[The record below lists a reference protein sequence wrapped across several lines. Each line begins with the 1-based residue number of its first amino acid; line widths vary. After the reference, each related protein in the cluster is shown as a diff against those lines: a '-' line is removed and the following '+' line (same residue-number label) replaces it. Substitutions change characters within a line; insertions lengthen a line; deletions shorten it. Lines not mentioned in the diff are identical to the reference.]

1 MNPPFPIPDIEKLI
15 QEGRLN
21 RAQRIVDYGPL
32 GIGKTWLATQFPDPV
47 LFDTEDG
54 SLQYNVKRIRALN
67 SDDFFNALSALTK
80 AQKPEFKTLV
90 VDTIDQAEK
99 YIRDRIL
106 RIHRLNGLE
115 DFGYGKGWTFLR
127 EEFERFLSELDKLIA
142 RGIHVVIVG
151 HSTVKRYQPP
161 LAETGF
167 DRYQLKLYE
176 ANSNRLMEWAD
187 AVLFLNWDTRVAES
201 RNGKP
206 RGIGGRT
213 RVIYTQ
219 HSAGWD
225 AKIRINLPEKLPCQ
239 FDALLPL
246 LGQQQEE
253 VRNEA
258 PAASASTSEAQDTA
272 PSPPINA
279 DLHDQLL
286 TAIGDME
293 NELVCRYLI
302 AHQRIPSGGSIEDL
316 SENQARWIVDHA
328 AEFRARVEKF
338 ADQPF

>member
-1 MNPPFPIPDIEKLI
+1 MNPPFPIEKLI

-21 RAQRIVDYGPL
+21 RAQRIVEYGPL

-67 SDDFFNALSALTK
+67 SDDFFNALRVLTK

-90 VDTIDQAEK
+90 VDTIDMAEK
-99 YIRDRIL
+99 FIRDRIL

-127 EEFERFLSELDKLIA
+127 EEFERFLSELDKLITC
-142 RGIHVVIVG
+142 GIHVVIVG

-161 LAETGF
+161 LAETGY
-167 DRYQLKLYE
+167 DRFQLKLYE

-187 AVLFLNWDTRVAES
+187 AVLFVNWDTHVVES

-206 RGIGGRT
+206 RGVGGRV
-213 RVIYTQ
+213 RVIHTQ

-225 AKIRINLPEKLPCQ
+225 AKVRVDLPEKLPCE
-239 FDALLPL
+239 FGVLLPL
-246 LGQQQEE
+246 FGPQEKE
-253 VRNEA
+253 VIKEQG
-258 PAASASTSEAQDTA
+258 PAAGASASAENTA
-272 PSPPINA
+272 PPLPTNP
-279 DLHDQLL
+279 DLRDQLL
-286 TAIGDME
+286 SAIGDLE
-293 NELVCRYLI
+293 NELVCRYLS
-302 AHQRIPSGGSIEDL
+302 RRKLIPADGSIDDL
-316 SENQARWIVDHA
+316 SENQARWIVDHT

-338 ADQPF
+338 ANQPF